1 MAEPTARITMMMSTA
16 ERSCSRNGLKPM
28 L

>member
-1 MAEPTARITMMMSTA
+1 MAEPTARIIMMMSTA

-28 L
+28 V